1 MQYGFW
7 SVVPPLLTI
16 ILALITK
23 NVFVSLFIGVCLGS
37 LILADWAVLT
47 GVNNAF
53 YSFVHTFES
62 NSNTILLMSML
73 LIGALIYL
81 IEKSGGIDGFVEIMV
96 KTRTYKEQKG
106 RKPFH
111 LASRHRCVYLRFP
124 FLYGYRLRIPSGKRR
139 TEGST

>member
-1 MQYGFW
+1 M
-7 SVVPPLLTI
+7 
-16 ILALITK
+16 
-23 NVFVSLFIGVCLGS
+23 
-37 LILADWAVLT
+37 ADWAVLT

-96 KTRTYKEQKG
+96 KNAD
-106 RKPFH
+106 
-111 LASRHRCVYLRFP
+111 L
-124 FLYGYRLRIPSGKRR
+124 
-139 TEGST
+139 